1 MTSVPP
7 ILALL
12 MLCSVAARADFQK
25 PASPAGP
32 PDSFE
37 SVNVCER
44 VTGDAVAGAVG
55 GRLLDTRPVNVKDF
69 ASARC
74 IYGVD
79 IGGTR
84 RSFVVWF
91 NPADDFVGLRKAA
104 EPPVK
109 PVSGVGD
116 DAYLT
121 FDKDAKRHMVTATK
135 QGKVTIQV
143 TGEQV
148 DWVQAIAR
156 LVLSKF

>member
-1 MTSVPP
+1 
-7 ILALL
+7 
-12 MLCSVAARADFQK
+12 
-25 PASPAGP
+25 
-32 PDSFE
+32 
-37 SVNVCER
+37 VNVCER
-44 VTGDAVAGAVG
+44 VTGDAVAGAVK
-55 GRLLDTRPVNVKDF
+55 GRLLDARPVNVKDY

-91 NPADDFVGLRKAA
+91 NPADDFDGLRKVA

-109 PVSGVGD
+109 PVSGIGD
-116 DAYLT
+116 AAYLT
-121 FDKDAKRHMVTATK
+121 FDKEAKRHMMTVTR

-148 DWVQAIAR
+148 DWVEAIAR
-156 LVLSKF
+156 LTLSKF